1 MRRFVSSS
9 AASTAT
15 SENSQAVASTASE
28 TPASSA
34 NEKNSSA
41 SENSQAGSEA
51 NKVANESQEMQP
63 PKSALIRSQLQSTMI
78 NESQEMQ
85 LPKSAANANEQ
96 QTANDS
102 KAQQNAVN
110 LQPVDPDYPSGMY
123 KDPEESHYSYW
134 WAQSDDG
141 NYNVVLSTDRNG
153 SGNVYVRLLDKDGKN
168 ILCDKNHNLVEYI
181 TISKSG
187 HETIIARNVHYNW
200 FGNKYYTYDTVDT
213 VYNDGQSGLFQGNGD
228 RWKSKF
234 NVFNLKADEDAK
246 NKSYGDIS
254 FMIPQM
260 ETQTISYV
268 DEKGNPITDNN
279 GKKVEPIQQQG
290 LDGQKYTTEGSC
302 QVIDGYFAIEPSNGH
317 GYMSPFGKKDVS
329 YTKDWHN
336 GLTATFTEVD
346 TATGKMQVVVKYDD
360 GNPDHYFE
368 TKIDLKPDD
377 QPVNVVYYSDW
388 QVEKSVNIHSIYIP
402 QTIDVKYVY
411 EKLGNLITRSDS
423 KDFPAEYKYSK
434 QYPNDEKDATKAG
447 NVTVHKVDGYT
458 AMINGKAI
466 TFDAEGNYT
475 FNPSAYVGDQLG
487 KDIVVDYV
495 ANAQHAVINYV
506 DGDDGNK
513 LLDSDKVDGFT
524 GETINY
530 STKNK
535 LSEDQFKNYELKND
549 GFPAGAKFD
558 DDDDVD
564 QTYTVVLGHKHQEL
578 NPTND
583 PTEAQKTIKQTI
595 NYQYANGKKASDS
608 NVQFVTLERTGDKD
622 LATNQ
627 IKWSAWSTKTT
638 ENVTS
643 PKIKGYTPDQE
654 SVQGVTYTG
663 DSKENNVITV
673 TYNANAQHVVIN
685 YVDADNG
692 NEQLDQVKVHGHTD
706 ETVDYGKANDR
717 LNEFI
722 NNGYILVD
730 NEFARRD
737 EAKTFD
743 NIDETDQVYTVTL
756 KHATTIVTPDQPKT
770 PAEILPDNPN
780 KHYPEGVAKDDLNKT
795 VTRTINITTPDGK
808 TQTITQKAEFT
819 RNATVDEVTGEVT
832 YGPWSEK
839 SIVLESVD
847 VPDIPGYTP
856 SATVPEITVTPD
868 DGDIVINIT
877 YKKND
882 SGKADQ
888 GGNTSNGGQVT
899 NGNSNNQTGQAQSN
913 TNTQKLPQTGNA
925 NNNEKGVL
933 GLAGAMF
940 AAALGLGFGS
950 KKKRHEN

>member
-1 MRRFVSSS
+1 M
-9 AASTAT
+9 
-15 SENSQAVASTASE
+15 
-28 TPASSA
+28 
-34 NEKNSSA
+34 
-41 SENSQAGSEA
+41 
-51 NKVANESQEMQP
+51 
-63 PKSALIRSQLQSTMI
+63 
-78 NESQEMQ
+78 
-85 LPKSAANANEQ
+85 
-96 QTANDS
+96 
-102 KAQQNAVN
+102 
-110 LQPVDPDYPSGMY
+110 
-123 KDPEESHYSYW
+123 
-134 WAQSDDG
+134 
-141 NYNVVLSTDRNG
+141 
-153 SGNVYVRLLDKDGKN
+153 
-168 ILCDKNHNLVEYI
+168 
-181 TISKSG
+181 
-187 HETIIARNVHYNW
+187 
-200 FGNKYYTYDTVDT
+200 
-213 VYNDGQSGLFQGNGD
+213 
-228 RWKSKF
+228 
-234 NVFNLKADEDAK
+234 
-246 NKSYGDIS
+246 
-254 FMIPQM
+254 
-260 ETQTISYV
+260 

-495 ANAQHAVINYV
+495 ANAQHAVINYVDGDDGNKLLDSDKVDGFTGETINYSTKNKLSEDQFKNYELKNDGFPAGAKFDDDDDVDQTYTVVLGHKHQELNPTNDPTEAQKTIKQTINYQYANGKKASDSNVQFVTLERTGDKDLATNQIKWSAWSTKTTENVTSPKIKGYTPDQESVQGVTYTGDSKENNVITVTYNANAQHAVINYV

-899 NGNSNNQTGQAQSN
+899 NGNSNNQTGQVQSN

-950 KKKRHEN
+950 KKKRHED

>member
-1 MRRFVSSS
+1 M
-9 AASTAT
+9 
-15 SENSQAVASTASE
+15 
-28 TPASSA
+28 
-34 NEKNSSA
+34 
-41 SENSQAGSEA
+41 
-51 NKVANESQEMQP
+51 
-63 PKSALIRSQLQSTMI
+63 
-78 NESQEMQ
+78 
-85 LPKSAANANEQ
+85 
-96 QTANDS
+96 
-102 KAQQNAVN
+102 
-110 LQPVDPDYPSGMY
+110 
-123 KDPEESHYSYW
+123 
-134 WAQSDDG
+134 
-141 NYNVVLSTDRNG
+141 
-153 SGNVYVRLLDKDGKN
+153 
-168 ILCDKNHNLVEYI
+168 
-181 TISKSG
+181 
-187 HETIIARNVHYNW
+187 
-200 FGNKYYTYDTVDT
+200 
-213 VYNDGQSGLFQGNGD
+213 
-228 RWKSKF
+228 
-234 NVFNLKADEDAK
+234 
-246 NKSYGDIS
+246 
-254 FMIPQM
+254 
-260 ETQTISYV
+260 

-495 ANAQHAVINYV
+495 ANAQHAVINYVDGDDGNKLLDSDKVDGFTGETINYSTKNKLSEDQFKNYELKNDGFPAGAKFDDDDDVDQTYTVVLGHKHQELNPTNDPTEAQKTIKQTINYQYANGKKASDSNVQFVTLERTGDKDLATNQIKWSAWSTKTTENVTSPKIKGYTPDQESVQGVTYTGDSKENNVITVTYNANAQHAVINYV

-950 KKKRHEN
+950 KKKRHED